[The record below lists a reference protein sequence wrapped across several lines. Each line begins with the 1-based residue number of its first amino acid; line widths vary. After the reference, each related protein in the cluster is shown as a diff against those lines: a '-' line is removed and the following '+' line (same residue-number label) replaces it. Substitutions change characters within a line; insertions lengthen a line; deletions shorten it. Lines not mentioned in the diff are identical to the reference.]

1 MLLPVLRISDFAV
14 HAPNNF
20 GDVFFVVAD
29 EFADFRIGVV
39 EVGVEIGGL
48 RWREHIGAVNV
59 LIVRR
64 VIFKQIHQL
73 INRKS
78 ITIRFIFSCW

>member
-1 MLLPVLRISDFAV
+1 
-14 HAPNNF
+14 
-20 GDVFFVVAD
+20 
-29 EFADFRIGVV
+29 
-39 EVGVEIGGL
+39 
-48 RWREHIGAVNV
+48 
-59 LIVRR
+59 